1 MNSIGDK
8 IKEYIKKNHMSES
21 DFCEIAGYSQEY
33 LSLVMADQI
42 FPHLEKLER
51 RFKTKFDTED
61 YIEGEPPISDKMMI
75 GVLEFKDKSQKK
87 EYIYRDEY
95 GIYKVNYDAS
105 GKRDQQIVFFAGY

>member
-51 RFKTKFDTED
+51 RSQTK
-61 YIEGEPPISDKMMI
+61 
-75 GVLEFKDKSQKK
+75 
-87 EYIYRDEY
+87 
-95 GIYKVNYDAS
+95 
-105 GKRDQQIVFFAGY
+105 

>member
-51 RFKTKFDTED
+51 RYPDGFSTERSVGREAD
-61 YIEGEPPISDKMMI
+61 D
-75 GVLEFKDKSQKK
+75 
-87 EYIYRDEY
+87 R
-95 GIYKVNYDAS
+95 
-105 GKRDQQIVFFAGY
+105 

>member
-51 RFKTKFDTED
+51 RFKTKFVQRTTSRENRR
-61 YIEGEPPISDKMMI
+61 
-75 GVLEFKDKSQKK
+75 SQTK
-87 EYIYRDEY
+87 
-95 GIYKVNYDAS
+95 
-105 GKRDQQIVFFAGY
+105 